1 VAALGPL
8 GRFRGSQAISV
19 DELLALVPRGG
30 FDQVSGFRRV
40 FETTFCLGSPKG
52 RPGTLPGRLAG
63 RRGGVRCGL
72 ARTGLGGRHD
82 KADGRQCS
90 GDLGIRP

>member
-1 VAALGPL
+1 MAALGPL

-40 FETTFCLGSPKG
+40 FETTLLPRLTHRTARDAAGSPSW
-52 RPGTLPGRLAG
+52 PTQ
-63 RRGGVRCGL
+63 GVRCGL